1 MFEYI
6 KGRVEDVLLDKIII
20 DVGGIGYRI
29 QSTITSA
36 TDVKKG
42 DIATIFTYLILRED
56 EVNLYGF
63 TTREELN
70 MFQLLISVSKVG
82 PKVAASAL
90 STYTP
95 NKLANYILNNDIQGI
110 SKAPGI
116 GKKTAERIIVELRDK
131 VEEYAGKIDDNDMI
145 VSIPHQYEVVDA
157 LVALGYSNQEAEKAL
172 YSIKDNELTTEDMI
186 KQALKLLMR

>member
-1 MFEYI
+1 LFEYI
-6 KGRVEDVLLDKIII
+6 RGRVEDVLLDKIII

-36 TDVKKG
+36 ANVKKG
-42 DIATIFTYLILRED
+42 DIATVFTYLILRED

-63 TTREELN
+63 ATREELN

-82 PKVAASAL
+82 PKVAVSAL

-95 NKLANYILNNDIQGI
+95 KKLANYILSKDVQGI

-116 GKKTAERIIVELRDK
+116 GKKTAERIILELRDK
-131 VEEYAGKIDDNDMI
+131 VEEYAGEIDDSDLI
-145 VSIPHQYEVVDA
+145 VNTSNEYEVVDA
-157 LVALGYSNQEAEKAL
+157 LVALGYSYQEAEKAL
-172 YSIKDNELTTEDMI
+172 YSIKDNGLTTEEMI
-186 KQALKLLMR
+186 KQALKFLTR

>member
-6 KGRVEDVLLDKIII
+6 RGRVEDVLLDKIII

-29 QSTITSA
+29 QSTITSVA
-36 TDVKKG
+36 NVKKG
-42 DIATIFTYLILRED
+42 DIATVFTYLILRED

-63 TTREELN
+63 ATREELN

-95 NKLANYILNNDIQGI
+95 KKLANYILSKDVQGI

-116 GKKTAERIIVELRDK
+116 GKKTAERIILELRDK
-131 VEEYAGKIDDNDMI
+131 VEKYAGEIDDSDLI
-145 VSIPHQYEVVDA
+145 VNTSNEYEAVDA
-157 LVALGYSNQEAEKAL
+157 LVALGYSYQEAEKAL
-172 YSIKDNELTTEDMI
+172 YSIKDNGLTTEEMI
-186 KQALKLLMR
+186 KQALKFLTR